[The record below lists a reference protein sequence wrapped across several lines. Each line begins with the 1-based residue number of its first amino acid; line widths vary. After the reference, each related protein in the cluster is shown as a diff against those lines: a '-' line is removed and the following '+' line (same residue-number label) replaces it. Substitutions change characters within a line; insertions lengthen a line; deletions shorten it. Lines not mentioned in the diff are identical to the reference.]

1 MGSRDIYYKLN
12 GQYHKIKQNDDFEED
27 PRLHPDVVVAES
39 NNLMNYKKNQC
50 FKSLLIDR
58 SSWLVGLLVLQSLS
72 SFILRKHEKL
82 LIEHTSILQFLTM
95 LVGAGGNAGNQA
107 SVRVIRGL
115 ATGSLN
121 STTIPFFLKTEAIMA
136 LCLSIILGIS
146 GFILAAVFQTE
157 IAETVAIT
165 SSLFII
171 VLISI
176 FAGSLLPFGMKR
188 IGIDPAHSST
198 TIQVLMDI
206 MGVMITCVISSIIM
220 KSNFV

>member
-1 MGSRDIYYKLN
+1 MQFSLLVHTPLPRSPQKWIEHYINHNDQNFRWKPLKIDLQQLSPTMGSRDIYYKLD

-107 SVRVIRGL
+107 SVRG
-115 ATGSLN
+115 
-121 STTIPFFLKTEAIMA
+121 M
-136 LCLSIILGIS
+136 
-146 GFILAAVFQTE
+146 
-157 IAETVAIT
+157 
-165 SSLFII
+165 SLFFVSSYSKLEQSKII
-171 VLISI
+171 IQ
-176 FAGSLLPFGMKR
+176 PF
-188 IGIDPAHSST
+188 
-198 TIQVLMDI
+198 
-206 MGVMITCVISSIIM
+206 
-220 KSNFV
+220 